1 MRFVAFGEDQ
11 GERYDHFVAS
21 QAAGSF
27 LQSSGWAA
35 WQRQW
40 AGRASCRCG
49 VVSQDGRV
57 LLSAQL
63 IEHRLPAG
71 QRYWY
76 APYGPVPSDASA
88 DLSRALGILV
98 GELTARLSGSMF
110 LRFEPR
116 FWGFDWAAVGTKS
129 VNIQP
134 GSTLLL
140 GLAKPED
147 ELLAEMHQKTRYNIR
162 LAERRNVRVEQT
174 FALSPGHGLYFEE
187 ALDLIVRTASRQR
200 YLGYP
205 KVYYR
210 QLLDFFA
217 LHEPGRVRASVY
229 KAVYQGELLAS
240 AVFVDFGNVRTYLF
254 GGSSDQHRDVMAP
267 YLLHWRAM
275 QDAKA
280 LGLST
285 YDLGGLETGEGL
297 RAGFARFK
305 LGFGGKAAEFPG
317 AYDVVLRPL
326 LYHPY
331 RYLRS
336 LHRLARRR
344 S

>member
-1 MRFVAFGEDQ
+1 MRFAEFREDQ

-21 QAAGSF
+21 QSAGSF
-27 LQSSGWAA
+27 LQCSSWAA
-35 WQRQW
+35 WQQQW
-40 AGRASCRCG
+40 AGRASYRCG
-49 VVSQDGRV
+49 VVAQDGKV
-57 LLSAQL
+57 LLSVQL
-63 IEHRLPAG
+63 ICHRLPAG

-76 APYGPVPSDASA
+76 APYGPVPSDGSV
-88 DLSRALGILV
+88 DLSRPLATLV
-98 GELTARLSGSMF
+98 AELKTRLSGSMF

-129 VNIQP
+129 VNTQP
-134 GSTLLL
+134 GSTLLIDL
-140 GLAKPED
+140 RKPED
-147 ELLAEMHQKTRYNIR
+147 SLLAEMHQKTRYNIR

-205 KVYYR
+205 KTYYR

-217 LHEPGRVRASVY
+217 LHEPDRVRASVY
-229 KAVYQGELLAS
+229 KAIYGDELLAS
-240 AVFVDFGNVRTYLF
+240 AVVVDFGGVRTYLF

-275 QDAKA
+275 QDAKV
-280 LGLST
+280 LGAHT
-285 YDLGGLETGEGL
+285 YDFGGLETGAGF

-305 LGFGGKAAEFPG
+305 LGFGGKTVEYPG
-317 AYDVVLRPL
+317 AYDIVLKPL

-336 LHRLARRR
+336 LHRFARRR